1 MECENIFCAYYLDD
15 ICTLKEISLDAQGHC
30 LEFLYVLFSD
40 NELQTAR
47 ERTLRHYEKEY
58 DRWP

>member
-1 MECENIFCAYYLDD
+1 MECENVFCAYYLDG

-30 LEFLYVLFSD
+30 LECLYIRL
-40 NELQTAR
+40 TAR
-47 ERTLRHYEKEY
+47 QLEKARKTTLRHYEKEY